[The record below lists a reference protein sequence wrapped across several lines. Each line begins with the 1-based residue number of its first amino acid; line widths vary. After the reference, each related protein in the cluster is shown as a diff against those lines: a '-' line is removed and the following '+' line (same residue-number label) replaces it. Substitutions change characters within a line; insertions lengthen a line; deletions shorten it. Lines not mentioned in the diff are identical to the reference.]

1 MAVFRF
7 KRFEADDS
15 LCAMKIGTDAVLLGS
30 WMEICPPEPCKPLKM
45 LDIGCGCGIIALMAA
60 QRSAGICGAAE
71 NTCTTPACPSFA
83 IEGID
88 IDPSAV
94 EASASN
100 FAASPWAS
108 CLSARTVSLEDFA
121 ASAPEGSFD
130 LLFSNPP
137 YFDKS
142 LASAT
147 AERTAARDSASM
159 PRSQIISASLRLLG
173 PCGSLALILPA
184 EQAKDF
190 IVEATCSGLALQRQC
205 FVKTTERKPARRM
218 MLQFTRR
225 PLGTFGPVRTE
236 TLVIGSDEY
245 RHLTE
250 GFYL

>member
-1 MAVFRF
+1 MSVFRF
-7 KRFEADDS
+7 KRFEADDT

-30 WMEICPPEPCKPLKM
+30 WMEICPPGPQKAMKM
-45 LDIGCGCGIIALMAA
+45 LDIGCGCGIIAMMAA
-60 QRSAGICGAAE
+60 QRSEGILRE
-71 NTCTTPACPSFA
+71 

-88 IDPSAV
+88 IDASAV
-94 EASASN
+94 EASAAN

-121 ASAPEGSFD
+121 ASAPEGSFN

-147 AERTAARDSASM
+147 SERTAARDSASM
-159 PRSQIISASLRLLG
+159 PRGQIISAALKLLG
-173 PCGSLALILPA
+173 PEGSLALILPA

-205 FVKTTERKPARRM
+205 FVKTTERKPARRL

-236 TLVIGSDEY
+236 TLVIGSEEY
-245 RHLTE
+245 RNLTGE
-250 GFYL
+250 FYL

>member
-1 MAVFRF
+1 MSVFRF
-7 KRFEADDS
+7 KRFAVDDT

-30 WMEICPPEPCKPLKM
+30 WMEICPSEPCKPLRM
-45 LDIGCGCGIIALMAA
+45 LDIGCGCGIISLMAA
-60 QRSAGICGAAE
+60 QRSEGLFGASGDAGSVL
-71 NTCTTPACPSFA
+71 ACPSFA

-88 IDPSAV
+88 IDPAAV
-94 EASASN
+94 EDSIAN

-108 CLSARTVSLEDFA
+108 CLSAHTVSLEEFVSA
-121 ASAPEGSFD
+121 APEGSYD

-147 AERTAARDSASM
+147 SERTAARDSASM

-173 PCGSLALILPA
+173 PAGSLALILPA
-184 EQAKDF
+184 EQAKEF

-205 FVKTTERKPARRM
+205 FVKTTERKPARRL

-225 PLGTFGPVRTE
+225 PLGTFGPVSTE
-236 TLVIGSDEY
+236 TLVIGSEEY
-245 RHLTE
+245 RQLTSD
-250 GFYL
+250 FYL

>member
-1 MAVFRF
+1 MAVFKF

-30 WMEICPPEPCKPLKM
+30 WMEIIPSEPCKPLKM

-60 QRSAGICGAAE
+60 QRSAGISR
-71 NTCTTPACPSFA
+71 T

-88 IDPSAV
+88 IDPMAV
-94 EASASN
+94 EASALN

-108 CLSARTVSLEDFA
+108 CLSARTVSLEEFA
-121 ASAPEGSFD
+121 SSAPGGSFD

-225 PLGTFGPVRTE
+225 PLGTFGSVRTE
-236 TLVIGSDEY
+236 TLVIGSEEY
-245 RHLTE
+245 RQLTE